1 MPISAQIAPRS
12 RNHQMDLLRI
22 AFASCVILSHAPEVT
37 DGNRSRELLYC
48 LTHVYTFGMLGVDG
62 FFLLSGYLILK
73 SWMAG
78 PSLREYLPKRMLRI
92 VPGYLVAALLSTA
105 VLGVVAPEVPH
116 FFRHLTVRFPISLL
130 LLSSP
135 ATPFV
140 CPGLDLPVDGAL
152 YTINYEFRCYL
163 LVALFGLAG
172 LLRYRYLWLMGAI
185 ACLAIHFNARL
196 SSMFYFHSFY
206 LITGEPQLVYRMT
219 GVFLTGGCF
228 YLFRDKVFF
237 APWLAAVSMLSMV
250 AARLFVQQLQEPALI
265 VGGGYLLFYLV
276 SLRMPSLRWM
286 ERFPDISYGLYLYGW
301 PVEILWIWYFRG
313 SPWITFAAA
322 MVICSTLGW
331 LSWHYVERPMLA
343 LKPRPSA
350 PLTV

>member
-1 MPISAQIAPRS
+1 
-12 RNHQMDLLRI
+12 
-22 AFASCVILSHAPEVT
+22 
-37 DGNRSRELLYC
+37 
-48 LTHVYTFGMLGVDG
+48 
-62 FFLLSGYLILK
+62 
-73 SWMAG
+73 
-78 PSLREYLPKRMLRI
+78 
-92 VPGYLVAALLSTA
+92 
-105 VLGVVAPEVPH
+105 
-116 FFRHLTVRFPISLL
+116 
-130 LLSSP
+130 
-135 ATPFV
+135 
-140 CPGLDLPVDGAL
+140 
-152 YTINYEFRCYL
+152 
-163 LVALFGLAG
+163 
-172 LLRYRYLWLMGAI
+172 
-185 ACLAIHFNARL
+185 
-196 SSMFYFHSFY
+196 
-206 LITGEPQLVYRMT
+206 
-219 GVFLTGGCF
+219 
-228 YLFRDKVFF
+228 
-237 APWLAAVSMLSMV
+237 MV